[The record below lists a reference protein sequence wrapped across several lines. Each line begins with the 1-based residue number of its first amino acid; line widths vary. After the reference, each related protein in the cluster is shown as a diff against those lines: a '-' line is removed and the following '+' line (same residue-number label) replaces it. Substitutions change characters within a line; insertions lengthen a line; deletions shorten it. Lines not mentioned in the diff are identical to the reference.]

1 MKKKKWNNWNTNNRK
16 KKGTAAK
23 WFPCIVFILSLSL
36 GLLSGCGRESKDK
49 IGSATMGR
57 YIEQPLA
64 SVENIDQAMGLCK
77 KENGDIVFF
86 TSGITDDGLVL
97 NRCVLYADSGEFTQ
111 TSMAWAKDLGNIIDI
126 SEAEDGTTYLVSAD
140 ENFITSVYQII
151 NEKTKIITVPELAR
165 TENIDGNQ
173 LCGVRSL
180 SDGDFLLLFGAAGV
194 SHYRGEDVLLQREY
208 AVTGYNWSVN
218 VHNGKLLAPGMGTN
232 ELLVFN
238 LNSGEQEQAV
248 TFDGLSSSSC
258 QGMDDIGIYI
268 ADTTG
273 IYRQITGSSDWNRVV
288 EGGVTS
294 LSMPSVM
301 LGSVTS
307 DGADG
312 FFAVLSGADDIKLM
326 HYVYDPNIPAVPD
339 TTLTIF
345 GLKDNST
352 IRQAIGVFQ
361 QQNPNVWIDFRV
373 ASEGAASANTE
384 DIIRTLNTEL
394 LNGNGPDILLLD
406 GLPVSSYMEKGVL
419 MDLTDEINTMAEN
432 GLLKNIASAYEY
444 KEHYYGIPSRFTI
457 PVMAGEQSALD
468 SVKSLEE
475 LVTFAE
481 NSHDGGVHFLTP
493 SNNLYGEEGMMMDY
507 YDFCSSSFIDSGK
520 IDEMALT
527 KFFSDMLRIQKA
539 QESNFMETD
548 IGVANGRTVLFE
560 LMGFMEADEELFY
573 VQEIK
578 GYYNATNVISS
589 GLSGN
594 GMSATHALMP
604 VFGKTFYT
612 PRQAVG
618 ITSASSQQELSLQF
632 VNLLLS
638 QTVQNIYLYDGL
650 PVNSQS
656 LNKIIEDTIKDKE
669 SSAKFREMCDQL
681 NTPIFVD
688 QVVREATQSQMKGLL
703 DGSLT
708 AESATS
714 AVKKKIELY
723 LNE

>member
-23 WFPCIVFILSLSL
+23 WFPCIVLILSLSL

-151 NEKTKIITVPELAR
+151 NEKAKIITVPELTR

-258 QGMDDIGIYI
+258 QGMDDIGTYI

-432 GLLKNIASAYEY
+432 GLLKNIANAYEY

-507 YDFCSSSFIDSGK
+507 YDFCSSNFIDSGK

-589 GLSGN
+589 GLNGN
-594 GMSATHALMP
+594 EMSATHALMP

-669 SSAKFREMCDQL
+669 SSAKFREMCGQL

-723 LNE
+723 LKE